1 MAVDAQT
8 VASRSG
14 PTPGRLTHVTPES
27 LAAGPPDAPAIVFI
41 HGTRLCRTIWAPQVT
56 GLAGEFRTIAIDLP
70 AHGQRAGEPFS
81 LRAAGDAVAA
91 TIRAEAAGGRAIVV
105 GLSLGGYVAMDLAA
119 REPDLVRGLV
129 ISGATAEPT
138 RMRALPYLALARVMA
153 SVDESRL
160 DRVNA
165 RMFRRRYAPAIADA
179 IIDGGFW
186 SKGGAQALRALAGQR
201 FIPRLAAYPGPT
213 LIING
218 EYDLPFR
225 LFAGAFASAA
235 QDARRVRIAGASHLA
250 NLDRPAAFNAAV
262 RTFARSL
269 EAPRS

>member
-1 MAVDAQT
+1 MAADTQT
-8 VASRSG
+8 VAILSG
-14 PTPGRLTHVTPES
+14 PMAAPLTDRTPES

-41 HGTRLCRTIWAPQVT
+41 HGTRLCRTIWGPQIA
-56 GLAGEFRTIAIDLP
+56 GLSGEFRAIAIDLP
-70 AHGQRAGEPFS
+70 AHGQRAGETFS

-138 RMRALPYLALARVMA
+138 RIRALPYLALARAMG
-153 SVDESRL
+153 SVDEGRL
-160 DRVNA
+160 DRLNA
-165 RMFRRRYAPAIADA
+165 RMFRRRYAPAVAEA
-179 IIDGGFW
+179 IIESGFW
-186 SKGGAQALRALAGQR
+186 SKGGAQALRAVAGQR

-225 LFAGAFASAA
+225 LFAGAFARAA
-235 QDARRVRIAGASHLA
+235 RDARRVRIAGASHLA

-269 EAPRS
+269 EGPDT